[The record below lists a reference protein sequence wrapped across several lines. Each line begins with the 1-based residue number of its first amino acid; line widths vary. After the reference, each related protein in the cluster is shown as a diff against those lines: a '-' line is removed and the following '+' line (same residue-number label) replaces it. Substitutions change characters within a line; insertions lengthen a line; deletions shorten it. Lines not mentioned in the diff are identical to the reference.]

1 MLNYLIENGAEK
13 VVSSARE
20 HLYDLRSLESFSFVD
35 DNGKDQGINSKYIER
50 ERECERL
57 IIFIY
62 LKFIIKLK
70 KYFNSNLF

>member
-35 DNGKDQGINSKYIER
+35 DNGKDQGINSKYR
-50 ERECERL
+50 ETE
-57 IIFIY
+57 
-62 LKFIIKLK
+62 
-70 KYFNSNLF
+70 SV